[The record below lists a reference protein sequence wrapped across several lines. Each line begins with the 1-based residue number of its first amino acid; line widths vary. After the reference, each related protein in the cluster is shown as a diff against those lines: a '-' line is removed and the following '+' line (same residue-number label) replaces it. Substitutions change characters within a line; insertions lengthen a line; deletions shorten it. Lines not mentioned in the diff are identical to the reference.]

1 MDEHAHPRTLQRVGL
16 VPHPSRRLDDVVDL
30 IGDWANGHGVA
41 IGQVPVPG
49 RGQTLADP
57 VAAADCD
64 LLVALGGDGTTLVAL
79 HAGAAASR
87 PVLGVACG
95 SIGALTMVTAER
107 LGWALDEV
115 SAHRWTPT
123 GVPALDIAWG
133 ERTSEAAINDL
144 VVVRDGPGQVLVSI
158 SVDGV
163 LYAQLAGDGVV
174 VATALGSS
182 AYNMAAGGPLLAPG
196 AEGIAVTPLAV
207 HGGASAPLVVGTG
220 SRLTLAVHPGYGGVR
235 FEVDGRRTVEDGQLL
250 DIRLQAGYATRV
262 SLAEEEARLSG
273 LRRRGLIRDSPRV
286 GIREARGPHATA

>member
-1 MDEHAHPRTLQRVGL
+1 MEEHARPPTLERVGL
-16 VPHPSRRLDDVVDL
+16 VPHPSRRLDEVVDL
-30 IGDWANGHGVA
+30 IGGWAAGHRVT

-64 LLVALGGDGTTLVAL
+64 LIVALGGDGTTLVAL

-87 PVLGVACG
+87 PVMGVACG
-95 SIGALTMVTAER
+95 SVGALTTVTAER
-107 LGWALDEV
+107 LRWALDEV
-115 SAHRWTPT
+115 SAHRWTPAPI
-123 GVPALDIAWG
+123 PALDVAWG
-133 ERTSEAAINDL
+133 QVRSEAAINDL

-163 LYAQLAGDGVV
+163 LYVQLAGDGVV
-174 VATALGSS
+174 VASALGSS

-207 HGGASAPLVVGTG
+207 HGGASAPLVVGTD

-235 FEVDGRRTVEDGQLL
+235 FEIDGRRTIVDGQLL
-250 DIRLQAGYATRV
+250 DIRLRAEYATRV

-273 LRRRGLIRDSPRV
+273 LRRRGLVRDSPRV
-286 GIREARGPHATA
+286 GIREARG